1 MVIRTLITLLA
12 MLSINS
18 VLLTVKGWAAKYG
31 VPPSTLST
39 RLKNKDSLFNS
50 CVKVGEKRKREK
62 NLKFPEID
70 EALTKWFT
78 EVRANKINI
87 DGNLIKAKAE
97 EFAKLL
103 GVLDSKASNSWFEKW
118 WQIVTTLFFQPCLG
132 KVLVSTLN
140 LQLIGCYLFSSFW

>member
-1 MVIRTLITLLA
+1 M
-12 MLSINS
+12 
-18 VLLTVKGWAAKYG
+18 
-31 VPPSTLST
+31 
-39 RLKNKDSLFNS
+39 
-50 CVKVGEKRKREK
+50 KVGEKRKREK

-87 DGNLIKAKAE
+87 DENLIKAKAE

-103 GVLDSKASNSWFEKW
+103 GILDSKASNSWFEK

-132 KVLVSTLN
+132 KVLTLN
-140 LQLIGCYLFSSFW
+140 LQPIGCYLFSSF